1 MHPLIATSHWHLIAL
16 YVAMFIC
23 YAPEWAGTFV
33 QNPEKG
39 AVGRDRGSY
48 VLLLVALFA
57 GIFLA
62 FFSAFGLPGATIAWW
77 QPAWFWVGVALIL
90 GGAAFRWYSI
100 KVLGKF
106 FTRSVAT
113 RADQTVVQHGPYRLI
128 RHPSYSGALL
138 SLLGVGMA
146 MTNWLS
152 IVVIMLASLVGY
164 GYRVRVEE
172 RALCND
178 LGQSYRD
185 YMQRTKR
192 FVPHVW

>member
-1 MHPLIATSHWHLIAL
+1 MQALIATSHWHLIVL

-39 AVGRDRGSY
+39 AVRRDHGSY
-48 VLLLVALFA
+48 ALLLIAIFV

-62 FFSAFGLPGATIAWW
+62 FFCTFGFPFATIAWM
-77 QPAWFWVGVALIL
+77 QPVWFWIGIVLVL
-90 GGAAFRWYSI
+90 GGAAFRWYAI

-138 SLLGVGMA
+138 SLLGVGLA

-152 IVVIMLASLVGY
+152 IAAIMLCALTGY
-164 GYRVRVEE
+164 GYRVQVEE
-172 RALCND
+172 RALRAD
-178 LGQSYRD
+178 LGQPYAD